1 MLGVVLWSDNSDNK
15 AVIWCE
21 DQGDLAYFNGGKDMP
36 LEMADLDAG
45 DLVRFELHQ
54 KKHLRFAKNPQRVEQ
69 RAYDG
74 LAEQLQ
80 DVIKPRQANA
90 VAARPRRSMAPA
102 DVIPFTRGNAARA
115 DRELVA
121 V

>member
-21 DQGDLAYFNGGKDMP
+21 DQGDLAYFNGGNDMP

-45 DLVRFELHQ
+45 DLVRFDLQ
-54 KKHLRFAKNPQRVEQ
+54 QNKHLRFAKNPQRVEQ
-69 RAYDG
+69 GAYDG

-80 DVIKPRQANA
+80 EVTKPRQPIEVVHAPS
-90 VAARPRRSMAPA
+90 RPMGSG
-102 DVIPFTRGNAARA
+102 DVIPFSRGKVAQP
-115 DRELVA
+115 DRELIA

>member
-1 MLGVVLWSDNSDNK
+1 MLGVVLWKDISDNK

-21 DQGDLAYFNGGKDMP
+21 DQGDLAYFNGASDAP
-36 LEMADLDAG
+36 FEMVDLDAG
-45 DLVRFELHQ
+45 DLVHFELQ
-54 KKHLRFAKNPQRVEQ
+54 QEKHLRYAKNPRRIAQG
-69 RAYDG
+69 AYEG

-80 DVIKPRQANA
+80 SAGRPRQPNEVSP
-90 VAARPRRSMAPA
+90 VAHKRMGSA
-102 DVIPFTRGNAARA
+102 DIIPFSTRKTERA

>member
-45 DLVRFELHQ
+45 DLVRFELQQ
-54 KKHLRFAKNPQRVEQ
+54 KKHLRYARNPQRIEQ
-69 RAYDG
+69 GAYDG

-80 DVIKPRQANA
+80 DVTKPRQAKSVTA
-90 VAARPRRSMAPA
+90 VSRRSMGSA
-102 DVIPFTRGNAARA
+102 DVIPFAGGKVARS